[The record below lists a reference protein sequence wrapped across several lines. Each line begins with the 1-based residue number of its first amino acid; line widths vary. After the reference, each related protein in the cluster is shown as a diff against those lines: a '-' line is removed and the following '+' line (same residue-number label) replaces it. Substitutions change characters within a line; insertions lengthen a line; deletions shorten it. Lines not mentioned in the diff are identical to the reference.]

1 MTFTCLVTR
10 ALAPPCLGGTSGG
23 SRMTRVERAAL
34 SSAASSRDLARARD
48 VIARPAELLTA
59 LSANHQTQIVL
70 TDYTQ
75 HTRSSVEQISAVVDG
90 PARRAASSA
99 SCWGYTEVNDQCDK
113 LYSDRC
119 HSKEVPVFDWRR
131 M

>member
-1 MTFTCLVTR
+1 
-10 ALAPPCLGGTSGG
+10 
-23 SRMTRVERAAL
+23 MTRVERAAL

-59 LSANHQTQIVL
+59 LSTNHQTQIVL

-113 LYSDRC
+113 LYSDRY